1 MQKEVANNN
10 KVVNM
15 SMISTNKFDLVE
27 NFVKPDVVKV
37 ITYLK
42 KNLDNVEDEPSSQ
55 CYTKIKLNNKLFW
68 YLKNEIKKT
77 QVLSWNQI
85 KSKSM
90 YIENK
95 NECKKLLAEVK
106 IIKRRKKAVINECY
120 CIY

>member
-42 KNLDNVEDEPSSQ
+42 KNLDNV
-55 CYTKIKLNNKLFW
+55 C
-68 YLKNEIKKT
+68 
-77 QVLSWNQI
+77 
-85 KSKSM
+85 
-90 YIENK
+90 
-95 NECKKLLAEVK
+95 
-106 IIKRRKKAVINECY
+106 
-120 CIY
+120 